1 MSLEMIEHKTATPTM
16 SYESSKALK
25 NKGVWQAL
33 DKINLGQSV
42 RLFVKTLSKHTGDAY
57 GTAFGLFFTYGFLSP
72 HITLREFSMMNL
84 ESKLDQ
90 IKTGMEGKEATKQ
103 ARAAAFVSFTGFL
116 QRKTEGLIK
125 KAVPNKEKG
134 RKTFQKIREKTV
146 CDTLS
151 ADEVKRFLEAL
162 RNTSLRN
169 YLIAAMQIQGAKR
182 ISEVLNS
189 RIEDI
194 DWENGSVRFKQ
205 MKSDILEK
213 ETVVF
218 FPGSFISD
226 LRCYLGGRISGAI
239 FITKSGRQMS
249 RSDVQPVYTSA
260 YKKAGINKKGF
271 THILRATTIT
281 ELSRQGFGAED
292 IVNLSGHSSLQMV
305 GYYDKSGQENN
316 PSRKVNMI

>member
-1 MSLEMIEHKTATPTM
+1 MSLEIIEQKTTPINISYQNASMIKKE
-16 SYESSKALK
+16 
-25 NKGVWQAL
+25 GIWRGL
-33 DKINLGQSV
+33 DKINLGQAV
-42 RLFVKTLSKHTGDAY
+42 KLFIKTLSKHTGDAY

-72 HITLREFSMMNL
+72 YTTLSEFSMMNL

-90 IKTGMEGKEATKQ
+90 IKNSMEGKEATRQ

-151 ADEVKRFLEAL
+151 ADEVKKFLAAL
-162 RNTSLRN
+162 MKVSLRN
-169 YLIAAMQIQGAKR
+169 YLVAAMQIQGAKR

-189 RIEDI
+189 RIEDV
-194 DWENGSVRFKQ
+194 DWENGSLRFKQ

-226 LRCYLGGRISGAI
+226 LRCYLNGRTSGAV
-239 FITKSGRQMS
+239 FITNSGRQMT
-249 RSDVQPVYTSA
+249 RSDIQPVYTSA

>member
-1 MSLEMIEHKTATPTM
+1 MSLEMIEHKTASPTM

-25 NKGVWQAL
+25 NESVWRGL
-33 DKINLGQSV
+33 DKIHLGQAV

-57 GTAFGLFFTYGFLSP
+57 GTAFGLFFAYGFLNS
-72 HITLREFSMMNL
+72 HMTLREFSMMNL

-90 IKTGMEGKEATKQ
+90 IKTSMEGKEATKQ

-151 ADEVKRFLEAL
+151 SDEVKRFLDAL
-162 RNTSLRN
+162 KNTSLRN

-182 ISEVLNS
+182 ISEVLHS
-189 RIEDI
+189 KIEDI
-194 DWENGSVRFKQ
+194 DWENGSLRFKQ

-218 FPGSFISD
+218 FPGRFMSE
-226 LRCYLGGRISGAI
+226 LRGYLNGRTIGAV

-249 RSDVQPVYTSA
+249 RSDIQPVYTSA

-271 THILRATTIT
+271 THLLRATTIT